1 MWRMDLSGA
10 RYDRKASNKLIN
22 HFKHMAERETKTL
35 TTPNNHS
42 IVVKSYLSGRELNSV
57 KRALLQGITAQPE
70 RGTDGNP
77 ILPEVPVVNTID
89 REEALIRIAVISVDG
104 VIEDAGNKAIDLE
117 GQDYQF

>member
-1 MWRMDLSGA
+1 
-10 RYDRKASNKLIN
+10 
-22 HFKHMAERETKTL
+22 MAERETKTL

-70 RGTDGNP
+70 RGADGNP
-77 ILPEVPVVNTID
+77 VLPEVPVVNTID

-117 GQDYQF
+117 GQDYQFVVDEVEKIAKGF